1 MTLNIYGSDSQ
12 VEEVSSSRFGN
23 PDGEADLSC
32 VITGMR
38 VSFPDAHIVPTA
50 TFWEK
55 AVAPDEVVEL
65 SELFV
70 APASIRWQ
78 ALDLDVLVIAYH
90 KIVDVQTDFVEG
102 FVEGAYL
109 DKDRETA
116 AVVVIDLQN
125 QKIIHASKITFEDV
139 DFIAHFFFVIPFG
152 LATIATSDPCNMV
165 GEAAGA
171 AITNTV
177 PKPAPRVV
185 VVAAGN
191 NPYDSAQTVIREEE
205 REREEARLERECF
218 LPFSEALLLDVDTQ
232 GQRATSCGE
241 FGDPVGWQWLCL
253 AAHNEDPEAQDKIG
267 SFYENGGGPVSQDLI
282 LAYIWYSLAE
292 VNGFKEGGSNTRKT
306 ATGWACC
313 FPDIPRREIIAE
325 DLTPAQIREAERL
338 VAEWEPNPAGC
349 ELETAVTTD

>member
-1 MTLNIYGSDSQ
+1 MFTPITILIMLRRMVFSVCLLSIAGCAVRLDPEMLELTLSDGALAPLPQISLVRHTVPETSTMTLNIYGSDSR
-12 VEEVSSSRFGN
+12 VEEVSKSRFGN
-23 PDGEADLSC
+23 PDEEADLSC

-38 VSFPDAHIVPTA
+38 VSLPDAHIVPTA

-102 FVEGAYL
+102 IASGLYV

-116 AVVVIDLQN
+116 ALVVIDLQN
-125 QKIIHASKITFEDV
+125 QKIIYASKVTFEDV
-139 DFIAHFFFVIPFG
+139 DAIGHFLIVIPFG

-191 NPYDSAQTVIREEE
+191 NPYDAAQ
-205 REREEARLERECF
+205 
-218 LPFSEALLLDVDTQ
+218 
-232 GQRATSCGE
+232 
-241 FGDPVGWQWLCL
+241 
-253 AAHNEDPEAQDKIG
+253 
-267 SFYENGGGPVSQDLI
+267 
-282 LAYIWYSLAE
+282 
-292 VNGFKEGGSNTRKT
+292 
-306 ATGWACC
+306 
-313 FPDIPRREIIAE
+313 
-325 DLTPAQIREAERL
+325 
-338 VAEWEPNPAGC
+338 
-349 ELETAVTTD
+349 AVRHQKM